1 MHFKELLQSDG
12 QISTLT
18 RIKTRRRPGRKI
30 KVNPNLISLLRS
42 PTTMDIPVS
51 AGKIGVPSLRGDLAP
66 IQGVIFVLVL
76 IMPLLGGIAGA
87 LWEMP
92 H

>member
-1 MHFKELLQSDG
+1 MYFKELLQADG
-12 QISTLT
+12 QISTLPKI
-18 RIKTRRRPGRKI
+18 RTRRRPGRKI
-30 KVNPNLISLLRS
+30 QVNPNLIPLLRS

-51 AGKIGVPSLRGDLAP
+51 VGEVGVPSLKGDLAP
-66 IQGVIFVLVL
+66 IQGVIFALVL

-92 H
+92 G